1 MVAGICPRK
10 LFAYIRI
17 RFNSREA
24 LEYTRSL
31 LGIDEYGLM
40 HEDDSRLPLGEEK
53 NDARCVRGYTRPDP
67 LLRKRDKTP
76 LGIEEVRLAETA
88 ENSAKWIAAN
98 SRIISSDYYASRTFY
113 RGY

>member
-53 NDARCVRGYTRPDP
+53 NDARCVRAAILDQIRFSGKEIR
-67 LLRKRDKTP
+67 LL
-76 LGIEEVRLAETA
+76 
-88 ENSAKWIAAN
+88 SA
-98 SRIISSDYYASRTFY
+98 
-113 RGY
+113 